1 MFSGNPII
9 LILGLISFAV
19 FFYLLR
25 LRASKK
31 QIDSFEQPKRMNW
44 SWLWL
49 KYGKNKE
56 KSKLLEYDRDFKIS
70 HPLLDNETKQSI
82 KQMVNQV
89 LNVSGF

>member
-9 LILGLISFAV
+9 LIIGLISFGI

-44 SWLWL
+44 SWLWNR
-49 KYGKNKE
+49 YGKNKKETNIIEGQAKEISEDE
-56 KSKLLEYDRDFKIS
+56 KK
-70 HPLLDNETKQSI
+70 
-82 KQMVNQV
+82 
-89 LNVSGF
+89 